1 MKSIV
6 AIVAAGILGIG
17 MHGHA
22 AAQSAQELL
31 STVKAKITTVK
42 SYTTAVRIKVDV
54 PFLKAPESTATMYFK
69 APDKTHIESDGFAMI
84 PKQGADLSAARL
96 LNKPYSAVDMGS
108 ASFQGAS
115 MRRVKVVPLDDDPDV
130 VVATLWIDAGLAIV
144 RKIEISMR
152 AGGTVVGEL
161 VYDNAKAREYGLPSY
176 AKLMFDVPRFELPKA
191 MTGDFDAP
199 SVAAGDE
206 KKPLKANVEL
216 WYSKY
221 EFNVAIPDSKFR

>member
-1 MKSIV
+1 MSH
-6 AIVAAGILGIG
+6 ILVTVGAVLLLPCALFG
-17 MHGHA
+17 
-22 AAQSAQELL
+22 QTAQELL
-31 STVKAKITTVK
+31 SSVKARTGSVRT
-42 SYTTAVRIKVDV
+42 YTTAVRIKVDV

-69 APDKTHIESDGFAMI
+69 APDKTHIESEGFAMI

-96 LNKPYSAVDMGS
+96 LNKPYSAVDLGTAM
-108 ASFQGAS
+108 FQGAS
-115 MRRVKVVPLDDDPDV
+115 LRKVKVVPLDDDPDV

-144 RKIEISMR
+144 RKVEISMR

-176 AKLMFDVPRFELPKA
+176 AKLMFDVPKFELPKT

-199 SVAAGDE
+199 AADGG
-206 KKPLKANVEL
+206 KGPLKAVVEL

-221 EFNVAIPDSKFR
+221 QFNIAIPESQFK

>member
-1 MKSIV
+1 MKYFIACA
-6 AIVAAGILGIG
+6 AIVVALQAPALGQT
-17 MHGHA
+17 
-22 AAQSAQELL
+22 AQDLL
-31 STVKAKITTVK
+31 SAVKTKITTVK
-42 SYTTAVRIKVDV
+42 TYTTAVRIKVDV

-96 LNKPYSAVDMGS
+96 LSKPYSAVDMGT
-108 ASFQGAS
+108 ATFQGAS
-115 MRRVKVVPLDDDPDV
+115 LRRVKVVPLDDDPDV

-144 RKIEISMR
+144 RKIEVSMR

-176 AKLMFDVPRFELPKA
+176 AKLMFDVPRFELPKT

-199 SVAAGDE
+199 AAAPGDD

-221 EFNVAIPDSKFR
+221 EFNVVIPDSKFR